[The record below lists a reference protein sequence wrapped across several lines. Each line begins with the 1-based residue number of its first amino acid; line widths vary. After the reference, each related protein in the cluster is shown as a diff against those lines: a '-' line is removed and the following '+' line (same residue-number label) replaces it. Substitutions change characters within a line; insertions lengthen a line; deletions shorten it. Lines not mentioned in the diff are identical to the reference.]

1 MEETIS
7 MKIEP
12 GTNQE
17 GHSISNNVLV
27 ISMSSP
33 ALKVDEL
40 LHITQPDHWLTSLSD
55 APDDLKGH

>member
-1 MEETIS
+1 MQEAIS

-12 GTNQE
+12 GTNQD
-17 GHSISNNVLV
+17 GHTISNNVLV

-40 LHITQPDHWLTSLSD
+40 LHIKQANH
-55 APDDLKGH
+55 